1 MQTLKTPGTP
11 HVGLRRPKED
21 DPIVDPEEHREYRSG
36 VGMLMYLVKHSRP
49 DIANAARELS
59 KLMDKPMPATMKEL
73 YRVIKY
79 VLDTESFGLKMD
91 PIKMDNDKGF
101 TIVLFSDSD

>member
-1 MQTLKTPGTP
+1 MEP
-11 HVGLRRPKED
+11 ED
-21 DPIVDPEEHREYRSG
+21 YREYSSG

-59 KLMDKPMPATMKEL
+59 KLMDKPTPAAMKEL

-79 VLDTESFGLKMD
+79 VLDTASYGLKMD

-101 TIVLFSDSD
+101 NIVLFSDSD